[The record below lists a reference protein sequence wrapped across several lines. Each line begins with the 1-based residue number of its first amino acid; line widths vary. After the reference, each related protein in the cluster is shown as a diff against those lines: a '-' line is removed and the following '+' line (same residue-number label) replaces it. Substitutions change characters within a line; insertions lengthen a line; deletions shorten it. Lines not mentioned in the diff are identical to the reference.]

1 MTRWLRVVERT
12 RVLKPVVFV
21 LCLVPLAALVV
32 GAVTDELGAN
42 PAETL
47 IRSNGDWALRF
58 LYACLALTP
67 LRVATG
73 VAAFARY
80 RRMLG
85 LFAFAYA
92 VMHLLCYAV
101 FDQGL
106 VIADI
111 ARDIAKRPF
120 ILVGFAAFL
129 LLLPLAATSTTR
141 ALRAL
146 GPRRW
151 QRLHRL
157 VYPIALLGLLHLFWM
172 RSGKHHYEDV
182 WIYAF
187 VIAVLLGW
195 RLRRSLQRARVR
207 AVAEVA

>member
-1 MTRWLRVVERT
+1 MKRLLRVIERT
-12 RVLKPVVFV
+12 RAVKPVVFV
-21 LCLVPLAALVV
+21 LCLVPLASLVA
-32 GAVTDELGAN
+32 GAVSDGLGAN

-47 IRSNGDWALRF
+47 IRANGDWALRF
-58 LYACLALTP
+58 LCACLALTP
-67 LRVATG
+67 LRVVTG
-73 VAAFARY
+73 IQAFARY

-92 VMHLLCYAV
+92 VLHLLCYAV

-106 VIADI
+106 VVADI
-111 ARDIAKRPF
+111 AHDIAKRPF

-129 LLLPLAATSTTR
+129 LLMPLAATSTTR
-141 ALRAL
+141 ALRWM

-151 QRLHRL
+151 QALHRL

-182 WIYAF
+182 WIHAF
-187 VIAVLLGW
+187 VLAVLLGW
-195 RLRRSLQRARVR
+195 RLRRGLQRARIRTVVE
-207 AVAEVA
+207 AA

>member
-1 MTRWLRVVERT
+1 MKRLLRVVERT
-12 RVLKPVVFV
+12 RLVKPVVFV
-21 LCLVPLAALVV
+21 LCLLPLAALVV
-32 GAVTDELGAN
+32 GAVNNDLGAN

-47 IRSNGDWALRF
+47 IRANGDWALRF
-58 LYACLALTP
+58 LCLCLAITP
-67 LRVATG
+67 LRVVTG
-73 VAAFARY
+73 IPAFARY

-106 VIADI
+106 VVEEI

-120 ILVGFAAFL
+120 ILVGFTAFL

-141 ALRAL
+141 ALRWL

-151 QRLHRL
+151 QALHRL
-157 VYPIALLGLLHLFWM
+157 TYPIALLGLLHMFWM
-172 RSGKHHYEDV
+172 RSGKHDYEDV
-182 WIYAF
+182 WIYAM
-187 VIAVLLGW
+187 VLALLLGW
-195 RLRRSLQRARVR
+195 RLRRSLRRARVR
-207 AVAEVA
+207 TVAEAA

>member
-1 MTRWLRVVERT
+1 MKRLLRVVERT
-12 RVLKPVVFV
+12 RLVKPLVFA
-21 LCLVPLAALVV
+21 LCLLPLASLIA
-32 GAVTDELGAN
+32 GAAMDELGAN

-47 IRSNGDWALRF
+47 IRANGDWALRF

-73 VAAFARY
+73 IAAFARY

-85 LFAFAYA
+85 LFAFTYA
-92 VMHLLCYAV
+92 VLHLLCYAV

-106 VIADI
+106 VVADI

-129 LLLPLAATSTTR
+129 ALLPLAATSTTR

-151 QRLHRL
+151 QALHRL

-182 WIYAF
+182 WIYA
-187 VIAVLLGW
+187 AVLALLLGW
-195 RLRRSLQRARVR
+195 RLRRSLRRARLR
-207 AVAEVA
+207 AVAEAA